1 MSSSQPLS
9 VDFFMIAHD
18 PFDGGK
24 LRISTEL
31 LGCGLVGAQLAE
43 LILGHRLTV
52 NGELLSILDMNG
64 RRDVLEDY
72 VLEHVANQGT
82 EHPVRA
88 WIEPLQDGVYALIGD
103 QLVAGGTLGRQPGP
117 RRIGRGG
124 RQPDRFP
131 ANDLLVACRPQQ
143 QLERLLRLPKDLT
156 LPMGTLAVL
165 IDSLGLD
172 GLLDPA
178 LDRSRLHELLAEVE
192 QNLPAELQAVSVAI
206 RTIAGEVSLRAR

>member
-1 MSSSQPLS
+1 
-9 VDFFMIAHD
+9 
-18 PFDGGK
+18 
-24 LRISTEL
+24 
-31 LGCGLVGAQLAE
+31 
-43 LILGHRLTV
+43 V